1 MFHSFVGLTLQETLN
16 PYSGFGIFEDL
27 RLLSRTI
34 PELRDVEEM

>member
-16 PYSGFGIFEDL
+16 LYSGFGIFEDL